1 MGQVPTHVWV
11 EEEGHKR
18 RVKGK
23 GKGKGRGGG
32 GGEMLLGTFAPDCR
46 HQWQS
51 QKEQVKV

>member
-1 MGQVPTHVWV
+1 MWV

-18 RVKGK
+18 RVK

-46 HQWQS
+46 HQRQS